1 MSGILVSDFIIVLL
15 IFVRIISAFSA
26 APIYSHQAIPAT
38 VKVFFALVISYII
51 FSSVSQTKIHIEI
64 NLVWLVVN
72 VIKEIISGLIIG
84 FAINMV
90 FYAVSFAGSII
101 GFDIG
106 LSMSQVFNPVDGM
119 GSNVVEEIIYF
130 LAILVFFVIDG
141 HHHLIRALVYSF
153 TVIPLGTY
161 TLTKNVFDTLMLM
174 TASVFIIS
182 VKIASPVLVSY
193 FLISIGEGILS
204 RIIPQMQVFFVT
216 YPIKLGLGF
225 LMLASLTPLYVYLIR
240 GYLYDF
246 ENRLFEL
253 IRLMR

>member
-1 MSGILVSDFIIVLL
+1 MSEILISDFIIVLL

-26 APIYSHQAIPAT
+26 APIFNHQAIPTAG
-38 VKVFFALVISYII
+38 KVFLAFVISYII
-51 FSSVSQTKIHIEI
+51 FSSVSQTKISIEI
-64 NLVWLVVN
+64 NLIWLVVN
-72 VIKEIISGLIIG
+72 VIKEVISGLIIG
-84 FAINMV
+84 FSINMI

-101 GFDIG
+101 GFDVG

-119 GSNVVEEIIYF
+119 GSNVIEEIIYF

-153 TVIPLGTY
+153 TIIPLGSY
-161 TLTKNVFDTLMLM
+161 TLTKNVYDTFVLI
-174 TASVFIIS
+174 TASVFIIA
-182 VKIASPVLVSY
+182 VKISSPVLVSY
-193 FLISIGEGILS
+193 FLISVGEGILS

-240 GYLYDF
+240 AYLYDF
-246 ENRLFEL
+246 ENQLFEL